1 MNYKNIV
8 LKVGRKLD
16 FTFSDRSF
24 LAEDKLNYELKIQQI
39 FWSEIWTNLPQ
50 DHWLRFD
57 EQNRKIYGTPK
68 KKDIGKYKLKV
79 IARDAY
85 D

>member
-24 LAEDKLNYELKIQQI
+24 LAEDKLNYELKIQY
-39 FWSEIWTNLPQ
+39 EIWTNLPR

-68 KKDIGKYKLKV
+68 KEDIGKYKLKV
-79 IARDAY
+79 IASDLY